1 MILDFLTPVANSV
14 IAYAKSQDK
23 QSLGNS
29 ISFYEEGGAFPEIEK
44 KALVLVGVLEN
55 RNDINYSGEQLS
67 FDEARKAF
75 CELFPGNWN
84 MSIVDIGNICA
95 GETVSDTYFALKKVV
110 AAVVK
115 LGAIPIVLGGSH
127 DLTYAMY
134 RAYDDLDQMVNLVC
148 VDAKFD
154 LKDPSEGIKNNNY
167 MNSVVVEEPN
177 NLINFSNIGFQTY
190 YNSQEEIDLLEKLY
204 FETYRL
210 GEVTNN
216 LGLVEP
222 ITRDADIVSF
232 DITAIQA
239 SEIAMGSGYRSPNGF
254 NGKES
259 CTIARYAG
267 VSSTVSSFGL
277 FELNN
282 KLSASGVMLAA
293 QMIWYFIEGV
303 HCRIIEPSL
312 NSESGYKKYIVPSQD
327 YDLVFYESLVS
338 KRWWVKLPDNEVN
351 CNKTKKQSLLSCTQ
365 EDYLIA
371 CDQQIPKRIFKAFRK
386 NLI

>member
-1 MILDFLTPVANSV
+1 MIIDFLTPVSDSV
-14 IAYAKSQDK
+14 VAHAKLQDK
-23 QSLGNS
+23 QSLGNL
-29 ISFYEEGGAFPEIEK
+29 ISFFKEGNDFPEIK
-44 KALVLVGVLEN
+44 KGALVLLGVLEN
-55 RNDINYSGEQLS
+55 RNDINYLGEKLS
-67 FDEARKAF
+67 LDQIRKSF
-75 CELFPGNWN
+75 YELFPGNW
-84 MSIVDIGNICA
+84 SLPIIDIGDIQS
-95 GETVSDTYFALKKVV
+95 GEAVSDTYFALKKVV
-110 AAVVK
+110 QALVAQ
-115 LGAIPIVLGGSH
+115 GAIPIVLGGSH

-134 RAYDDLDQMVNLVC
+134 RAYDDLDQMVNMVC

-154 LKDPSEGIKNNNY
+154 LKDPSDGIKNNNY

-210 GEVTNN
+210 GEITND

-232 DITAIQA
+232 DITSIKA
-239 SEIAMGSGYRSPNGF
+239 SEIGEFYRSPNGF
-254 NGKES
+254 TGKES
-259 CTIARYAG
+259 CAIARYAG
-267 VSSTVSSFGL
+267 VSNTVSSFGL
-277 FELNN
+277 FELSS
-282 KLSASGVMLAA
+282 KLSSSGVMLNA

-303 HCRIIEPSL
+303 NCRIQEPSL
-312 NSESGYKKYIVPSQD
+312 SSEVGYKKYIVPSQD

-338 KRWWVKLPDNEVN
+338 QRWWVKLPDNDEN
-351 CNKTKKQSLLSCTQ
+351 YNKTRKQSLLSCTH
-365 EDYLIA
+365 EDYLVA

>member
-1 MILDFLTPVANSV
+1 MILDFLTPVSDAV
-14 IAYAKSQDK
+14 IAHATLQDK
-23 QSLGNS
+23 QSLGSS
-29 ISFYEEGGAFPEIEK
+29 ISYYKEEGAFPEIEK
-44 KALVLVGVLEN
+44 GSLVLVGVLEN
-55 RNDINYSGEQLS
+55 RNDIDYLGEQIS
-67 FDEARKAF
+67 FDEIRKAF
-75 CELFPGNWN
+75 AELFPGNWN
-84 MSIVDIGNICA
+84 TTIVDIGDISA

-110 AAVVK
+110 ATIVK
-115 LGAIPIVLGGSH
+115 MGAIPIVLGGSH

-148 VDAKFD
+148 VDGKFD
-154 LKDPSEGIKNNNY
+154 LKDASEGIKNNNY

-204 FETYRL
+204 FEAYRL
-210 GEVTNN
+210 GEVTNDI
-216 LGLVEP
+216 GLVEP

-239 SEIAMGSGYRSPNGF
+239 SEIAKGDGYRSPNGF

-277 FELNN
+277 FELTN
-282 KLSASGVMLAA
+282 KLSESGIMLSA

-303 HCRIIEPSL
+303 HCKIVEPSL
-312 NSESGYKKYIVPSQD
+312 SSDTGYKKYIVPSED
-327 YDLVFYESLVS
+327 YDFIFFESLIS
-338 KRWWVKLPDNEVN
+338 KRWWVKLPDNELESN
-351 CNKTKKQSLLSCTQ
+351 NIKKHSLLSCTQ

-371 CDQQIPKRIFKAFRK
+371 CDQQIPKRIYKAFRK

>member
-1 MILDFLTPVANSV
+1 MIIDFLTPVSDSV
-14 IAYAKSQDK
+14 VAHAKLQDK
-23 QSLGNS
+23 QSLGNL
-29 ISFYEEGGAFPEIEK
+29 ISFFKEGNDFPEIK
-44 KALVLVGVLEN
+44 KGALVLLGVLEN
-55 RNDINYSGEQLS
+55 RNDINYLGEKLS
-67 FDEARKAF
+67 LDQIRKSF
-75 CELFPGNWN
+75 YELFPGNW
-84 MSIVDIGNICA
+84 SLPIIDIGDIQP
-95 GETVSDTYFALKKVV
+95 GEAVSDTYFALKKVV
-110 AAVVK
+110 QALVAQ
-115 LGAIPIVLGGSH
+115 GAIPIVLGGSH

-134 RAYDDLDQMVNLVC
+134 RAYDDLDQMVNMVC

-154 LKDPSEGIKNNNY
+154 LKDPSDGIKNNNY

-210 GEVTNN
+210 GEITND

-232 DITAIQA
+232 DITSIKA
-239 SEIAMGSGYRSPNGF
+239 SEIGEFYRSPNGF
-254 NGKES
+254 TGKES
-259 CTIARYAG
+259 CAIARYAG
-267 VSSTVSSFGL
+267 VSNTVSSFGL
-277 FELNN
+277 FELSS
-282 KLSASGVMLAA
+282 KLSSSGVMLNA

-303 HCRIIEPSL
+303 NCRIQEPSL
-312 NSESGYKKYIVPSQD
+312 SSEVGYKKYIVPSQD

-338 KRWWVKLPDNEVN
+338 QRWWVKLPDNDEN
-351 CNKTKKQSLLSCTQ
+351 YNKTRKQSLLSCTH
-365 EDYLIA
+365 EDYLVA

>member
-1 MILDFLTPVANSV
+1 MIIDFLTPVSDSV
-14 IAYAKSQDK
+14 VAHAKLQDK
-23 QSLGNS
+23 QSLGNL
-29 ISFYEEGGAFPEIEK
+29 ISFFKEGNDFPEIK
-44 KALVLVGVLEN
+44 KGALVLLGVLEN
-55 RNDINYSGEQLS
+55 RNDINYLGEKLS
-67 FDEARKAF
+67 FDQIRKSF
-75 CELFPGNWN
+75 YELFPGNW
-84 MSIVDIGNICA
+84 SLPIIDIGDIQS
-95 GETVSDTYFALKKVV
+95 GEAVSDTYFALKKVV
-110 AAVVK
+110 QALVAQ
-115 LGAIPIVLGGSH
+115 GAIPIVLGGSH

-134 RAYDDLDQMVNLVC
+134 RAYDDLDQMVNMVC

-154 LKDPSEGIKNNNY
+154 LKDPSDGIKNNNY

-210 GEVTNN
+210 GEITND

-232 DITAIQA
+232 DITSIKA
-239 SEIAMGSGYRSPNGF
+239 SEIGEFYRSPNGF
-254 NGKES
+254 TGKES
-259 CTIARYAG
+259 CAIARYAG
-267 VSSTVSSFGL
+267 VSNTVSSFGL
-277 FELNN
+277 FELSS
-282 KLSASGVMLAA
+282 KLSSSGVMLNA

-303 HCRIIEPSL
+303 NCRIQEPSL
-312 NSESGYKKYIVPSQD
+312 SSEVGYKKYIVPSQD

-338 KRWWVKLPDNEVN
+338 QRWWVKLPDNDEN
-351 CNKTKKQSLLSCTQ
+351 YNKTRKQSLLSCTH
-365 EDYLIA
+365 EDYLVA

>member
-1 MILDFLTPVANSV
+1 MILDFLIPVADSV
-14 IAYAKSQDK
+14 IAHAKLQDK

-29 ISFYEEGGAFPEIEK
+29 ISFYKEGGEFPEIEK
-44 KALVLVGVLEN
+44 GALVLIGVLEN
-55 RNDINYSGEQLS
+55 RNDINYLGGQLS
-67 FDEARKAF
+67 FNETRKAF
-75 CELFPGNWN
+75 CELFPGNWS
-84 MSIVDIGNICA
+84 MPIVDIGDIHS
-95 GETVSDTYFALKKVV
+95 GETVTDTYFALKKVV

-134 RAYDDLDQMVNLVC
+134 RAYDDLDQMVSLVC
-148 VDAKFD
+148 VDGKFD
-154 LKDPSEGIKNNNY
+154 LKDPTEGIKNNNY

-210 GEVTNN
+210 GEITND
-216 LGLVEP
+216 LSLVEP

-232 DITAIQA
+232 DITSIQA
-239 SEIAMGSGYRSPNGF
+239 SEIAKDSGYRSPNGF
-254 NGKES
+254 NGKEA

-267 VSSTVSSFGL
+267 VSNTVSSFGL
-277 FELNN
+277 FELNT
-282 KLSASGVMLAA
+282 KLSASGVMLTA
-293 QMIWYFIEGV
+293 QMVWYFIEGV

-338 KRWWVKLPDNEVN
+338 KRWWVKLPDNEFES
-351 CNKTKKQSLLSCTQ
+351 NKTKKHSLLSCTQ

-371 CDQQIPKRIFKAFRK
+371 CDQQIPKRIYKAFRK

>member
-1 MILDFLTPVANSV
+1 MIIDFLTPVSDSV
-14 IAYAKSQDK
+14 VAHAKLQDK
-23 QSLGNS
+23 QSLGNL
-29 ISFYEEGGAFPEIEK
+29 ISFFKEGNDFPEIK
-44 KALVLVGVLEN
+44 KGALVLLGVLEN
-55 RNDINYSGEQLS
+55 RNDINYLGEKLS
-67 FDEARKAF
+67 LDQIRKSF
-75 CELFPGNWN
+75 YELFPGNW
-84 MSIVDIGNICA
+84 SLPIIDIGDIQS
-95 GETVSDTYFALKKVV
+95 GEAVSDTYFALKKVV
-110 AAVVK
+110 QALVAQ
-115 LGAIPIVLGGSH
+115 GAIPIVLGGSH

-134 RAYDDLDQMVNLVC
+134 RAYDDLDQMVNMVC

-154 LKDPSEGIKNNNY
+154 LKDPSDGIKNNNY

-210 GEVTNN
+210 GEITND

-232 DITAIQA
+232 DITSIKA
-239 SEIAMGSGYRSPNGF
+239 SEIGEFYRSPNGF
-254 NGKES
+254 TGKES
-259 CTIARYAG
+259 CAIARYAG
-267 VSSTVSSFGL
+267 VSNTVSSFGL
-277 FELNN
+277 FELSR
-282 KLSASGVMLAA
+282 KLSSSGVMLNA

-303 HCRIIEPSL
+303 NCRIQEPSL
-312 NSESGYKKYIVPSQD
+312 SSEVGYKKYIVPSQD

-338 KRWWVKLPDNEVN
+338 QRWWVKLPDNDEN
-351 CNKTKKQSLLSCTQ
+351 YNKTRKQSLLSCTH
-365 EDYLIA
+365 EDYLVA

>member
-1 MILDFLTPVANSV
+1 MIIDFLTPVSDVV
-14 IAYAKSQDK
+14 IAHATLLDK
-23 QSLGNS
+23 QSLGSS
-29 ISFYEEGGAFPEIEK
+29 ISFYKEGEVFPEIEK
-44 KALVLVGVLEN
+44 GAIVLVGVLEN
-55 RNDINYSGEQLS
+55 RNDINYLGAKLS
-67 FDEARKAF
+67 FDETRKAF
-75 CELFPGNWN
+75 CELFPGNWTAP
-84 MSIVDIGNICA
+84 IVDIGDINS
-95 GETVSDTYFALKKVV
+95 GESVSDTYFALKKVIS
-110 AAVVK
+110 AVVK
-115 LGAIPIVLGGSH
+115 LGAIPVVIGGSH

-134 RAYDDLDQMVNLVC
+134 RAYDDLDQMVSLVC

-210 GEVTNN
+210 GEITNN

-222 ITRDADIVSF
+222 ITRDADVVSF
-232 DITAIQA
+232 DMTSIQA
-239 SEIAMGSGYRSPNGF
+239 SEISKGSGYRSPNGF
-254 NGKES
+254 NGKEA
-259 CTIARYAG
+259 CAIARYAG

-282 KLSASGVMLAA
+282 GLSDSGIMLSA

-303 HCRIIEPSL
+303 HCRIVEPSL
-312 NSESGYKKYIVPSQD
+312 SSESGYKKYIVPSED

-338 KRWWVKLPDNEVN
+338 KRWWVKLPDNEFES
-351 CNKTKKQSLLSCTQ
+351 NKTKKHSLLSCTQ

-371 CDQQIPKRIFKAFRK
+371 CDQQIPKRIYKAFRK